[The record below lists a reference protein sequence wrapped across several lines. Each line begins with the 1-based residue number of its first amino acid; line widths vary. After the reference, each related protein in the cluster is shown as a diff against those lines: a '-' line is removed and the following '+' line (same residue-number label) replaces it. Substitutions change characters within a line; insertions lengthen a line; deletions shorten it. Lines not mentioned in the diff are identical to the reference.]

1 MCNLCVFVMFV
12 FNLYVV
18 FNVPVYLNLP
28 SVVNSGVYVVHFVLS
43 YVFFDPCCDVRCD
56 FCIITIFVVFVFAYT

>member
-18 FNVPVYLNLP
+18 FNVPVYLNFP

-43 YVFFDPCCDVRCD
+43 YVFLIR
-56 FCIITIFVVFVFAYT
+56 VVMSAAISA